1 MIQTRI
7 KLSDASYHDEIYISS
22 SMIDIDEED
31 MKRSSLGS
39 IVQLFDIVVEKE
51 KDSTY
56 IGYFVRDNRI
66 YAKRYIAI

>member
-1 MIQTRI
+1 MIQTRLKI
-7 KLSDASYHDEIYISS
+7 SDSSFHDEIYISS

-51 KDSTY
+51 KDNTY